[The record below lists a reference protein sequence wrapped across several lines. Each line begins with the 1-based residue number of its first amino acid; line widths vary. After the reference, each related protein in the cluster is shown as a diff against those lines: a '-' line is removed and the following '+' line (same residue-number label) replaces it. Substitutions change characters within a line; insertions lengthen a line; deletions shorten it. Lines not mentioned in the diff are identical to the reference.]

1 MEKIQDQGL
10 VTAHHQP
17 AMTGFLAVPM
27 TQVIQY
33 VFRDAKTW
41 FFGFHGSEDSS
52 HVVVS
57 GPAPVAGRKVLFC
70 FPDSALR
77 GPRGRH
83 GQREPAR
90 QQLLL
95 CLVGTIRGQFCSMAG
110 QECGA

>member
-1 MEKIQDQGL
+1 M
-10 VTAHHQP
+10 
-17 AMTGFLAVPM
+17 
-27 TQVIQY
+27 
-33 VFRDAKTW
+33 

-95 CLVGTIRGQFCSMAG
+95 CLVDISA
-110 QECGA
+110 